1 MRYSRSIEREGREF
15 AGRPPGASIQAFIL
29 QDQARLDSGRSPH
42 RAAGNREWG
51 SPSAACRHRRMPQRP
66 AANDAISRGFREDE
80 RDDQR
85 RERHLARGILVEVRG
100 LRGAKKSN
108 RETARYKKLLGC
120 LRRLSLPGKL

>member
-1 MRYSRSIEREGREF
+1 
-15 AGRPPGASIQAFIL
+15 
-29 QDQARLDSGRSPH
+29 
-42 RAAGNREWG
+42 
-51 SPSAACRHRRMPQRP
+51 MPQRP

-120 LRRLSLPGKL
+120 LRRLSLPGKLRVAEIFDEALHDLERLDGIRVRCVDAFRRRGNR